1 MPAAEKRRERIMHEA
16 ARLLSRDRQSSIDDI
31 ATAAGVSR
39 TTFYRAFPSRA
50 ELLHALEVQPA
61 PDTRQRVLDASIRML
76 RSQTLKDLSMDELA
90 AEAGF
95 WRATLYRLFP
105 GKSAL
110 FRAILVAYSP
120 FEPVMAVFARAGDRP
135 PEEVIPEIVLAA
147 YRTVAGR
154 SGIVRTLLL
163 EVTSMTPELT
173 QAFAET
179 GLRAF
184 AAFAQYLAGQ
194 MAAGRLRRMHPM
206 LAVQSLVGGL
216 MFHML
221 AGAGLRPGAIDPP
234 PRGGVAPQFPP
245 YSPRGQRP
253 AASPRGNRA
262 PPGRPRGRGETRC
275 P

>member
-1 MPAAEKRRERIMHEA
+1 MPAVEPPRERIMNEA
-16 ARLLSRDRQSSIDDI
+16 TRLLARDRQVSVEAI
-31 ATAAGVSR
+31 AIAAGVSR

-50 ELLHALEVQPA
+50 QLLRALEVQPE

-76 RSQTLKDLSMDELA
+76 RTQTLKELSMDSLA
-90 AEAGF
+90 SEADVS
-95 WRATLYRLFP
+95 RANLYRLFP

-110 FRAILVAYSP
+110 FKAILLAYSP

-147 YRTVAGR
+147 YRTVAGHT
-154 SGIVRTLLL
+154 GIVRTLLL
-163 EVTSMTPELT
+163 EVTSMTPEFA

-184 AAFAQYLAGQ
+184 GTFAQYLAAQ

-206 LAVQSLVGGL
+206 IAVQSLVGGV

-221 AGAGLRPGAIDPP
+221 AAPVMSQATIDVPAGEDIVLQFAHVWLRGM
-234 PRGGVAPQFPP
+234 
-245 YSPRGQRP
+245 RP
-253 AASPRGNRA
+253 EATTRGN
-262 PPGRPRGRGETRC
+262 
-275 P
+275 

>member
-1 MPAAEKRRERIMHEA
+1 MPAVEKRRERIMNEA

-50 ELLHALEVQPA
+50 ELLHALEVQPE
-61 PDTRQRVLDASIRML
+61 PDTHQRVLDASIRML
-76 RSQTLKDLSMDELA
+76 RTQTLKDLSMDELA
-90 AEAGF
+90 SEAGVS
-95 WRATLYRLFP
+95 RANLYRLFP

-110 FRAILVAYSP
+110 FRAILLAYSP

-135 PEEVIPEIVLAA
+135 PDEVIPEIVLTA
-147 YRTVAGR
+147 YRTLAGR

-184 AAFAQYLAGQ
+184 ATLAQYLAGQ
-194 MAAGRLRRMHPM
+194 MAAGRLRQVHPV
-206 LAVQSLVGGL
+206 LALQSLVGGV

-221 AGAGLRPGAIDPP
+221 AGPVMSQATVDVPAGEEVALQFAQIWLRGM
-234 PRGGVAPQFPP
+234 
-245 YSPRGQRP
+245 RP
-253 AASPRGNRA
+253 EAARGN
-262 PPGRPRGRGETRC
+262 
-275 P
+275 

>member
-1 MPAAEKRRERIMHEA
+1 MPAAETSRERIMNEA
-16 ARLLSRDRQSSIDDI
+16 ARLLSRDRQSSVDAI
-31 ATAAGVSR
+31 ATASGVSR
-39 TTFYRAFPSRA
+39 TTFYRAFPSRG
-50 ELLHALEVQPA
+50 ELLRALELQPE

-76 RSQTLKDLSMDELA
+76 RTQTLKALSMDELA
-90 AEAGF
+90 SEAGVS
-95 WRATLYRLFP
+95 RANLYRLFP

-110 FRAILVAYSP
+110 FQAMLLAYSP

-135 PEEVIPEIVLAA
+135 PEEVIPEIVLTA

-184 AAFAQYLAGQ
+184 GTFARYLAAQ

-216 MFHML
+216 MFHLL
-221 AGAGLRPGAIDPP
+221 AGPVMSQATIEVPAGEEVARQFASIWLRGMRSEEA
-234 PRGGVAPQFPP
+234 GG
-245 YSPRGQRP
+245 
-253 AASPRGNRA
+253 N
-262 PPGRPRGRGETRC
+262 
-275 P
+275 